1 MAGRIQRKCKLQGHE
16 VCFDRDG
23 LLSRTL
29 RESRIEFNAVAIL
42 AVSADC
48 WVAMLPVAWILHA
61 RLIVFATAVPA
72 ASFGSSS
79 MLPSARAKPST

>member
-1 MAGRIQRKCKLQGHE
+1 MTERIQRKCKLQGHE

-23 LLSRTL
+23 LVSRTL

-42 AVSADC
+42 AVPADG
-48 WVAMLPVAWILHA
+48 WVTMLPVVWILYA

-72 ASFGSSS
+72 AWFGSSS

>member
-1 MAGRIQRKCKLQGHE
+1 MAERIQRKCKLQGHE

-23 LLSRTL
+23 LVSRTL

-42 AVSADC
+42 AVSAGY
-48 WVAMLPVAWILHA
+48 WVTMSPIAWILHA
-61 RLIVFATAVPA
+61 RLIVFATAAPA

-79 MLPSARAKPST
+79 MMPSARAKPST